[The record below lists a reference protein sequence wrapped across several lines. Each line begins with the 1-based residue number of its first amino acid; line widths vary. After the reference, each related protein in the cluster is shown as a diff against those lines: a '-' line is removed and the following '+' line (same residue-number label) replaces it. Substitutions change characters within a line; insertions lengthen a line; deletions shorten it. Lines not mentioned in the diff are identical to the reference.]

1 MTNSLEDKTIA
12 AEALLNG
19 LAFARATGKLTP
31 EFERFVLGSVGAIAT
46 GRVKSVSMK
55 APQGLG
61 WLGRAAS
68 AGYAGKLT
76 TAIGACQL
84 PVSLRAQVTALIE
97 RLTRQFEDNRA
108 ILAAHQ

>member
-19 LAFARATGKLTP
+19 LAFARTTGKLTP
-31 EFERFVLGSVGAIAT
+31 EFERFVLGAVGSIAT
-46 GRVKSVSMK
+46 GRVKTVTMK

-61 WLGRAAS
+61 WLGRAAT
-68 AGYAGKLT
+68 AGYAGRLT
-76 TAIGACQL
+76 AAVSACQS
-84 PVSLRAQVTALIE
+84 PTSLRAQVTALIE